1 MGAVRVHYPRKPQYR
16 TMLCPCMGT
25 ESSLAPQGKHVWLNS
40 LVRSVRNII
49 NIIFE
54 TESYY
59 IAQVCFELL
68 ILLLQTPKC

>member
-1 MGAVRVHYPRKPQYR
+1 MGAVRGHYPGKPRYR

-25 ESSLAPQGKHVWLNS
+25 ESSLAPQGKHMLLNS
-40 LVRSVRNII
+40 LVQSVG

-54 TESYY
+54 TGSYY
-59 IAQVCFELL
+59 VARVRFELL